1 MQVGDALGWAACLM
15 TLVTFVQQRMLPL
28 RLAAILANVFF
39 IGYAG
44 VGHYL
49 PILALHGTLLPIN
62 FQRLL
67 KLISNRPKGHSSL
80 APPATSYK
88 SGGEEETSSEIVTG
102 LSGLL

>member
-44 VGHYL
+44 IGHYL

-62 FQRLL
+62 CQRFL
-67 KLISNRPKGHSSL
+67 KLVSDRQKDYSSL
-80 APPATSYK
+80 ALQEASSK
-88 SGGEEETSSEIVTG
+88 SGGEEKTSSDVVTG